1 MDDEKYIVRAG
12 DTKLAGLREE
22 GHVAKSEE
30 HKYFLFKDAPV
41 KGANTQASFIIIEHL
56 FGQIKSNQKWYK
68 DKNLYDFNWTDFG
81 GKTQTSIKL
90 NYLIVAKYLRENGS
104 FSNKDFNL
112 PEMECYWLD
121 KSGDFNINFHKFD
134 ANTKEALTLADGIPA
149 AQFGENYPIKPKLDR
164 EGHIFTTLQPQ
175 LLKRIIK
182 ARKTLVENSQDA
194 LHYEWV
200 MDLRALVND
209 TIALLEITL
218 NQIYIKAE
226 FDPLPTWTFD
236 LNILGVKHGR
246 RLIDK
251 LKWIKQITN
260 KNLNIEPERNSLDEL
275 KDLRNHLNHFDPP
288 SLTITLEEATK
299 WLNQI
304 IDIGFILVKI
314 RKTICVE
321 ISESLIDFI
330 LQKEVYFNPEP
341 AFAERLPLDS
351 VKGGYKTS
359 TW

>member
-1 MDDEKYIVRAG
+1 MV
-12 DTKLAGLREE
+12 
-22 GHVAKSEE
+22 
-30 HKYFLFKDAPV
+30 
-41 KGANTQASFIIIEHL
+41 Q
-56 FGQIKSNQKWYK
+56 GQY
-68 DKNLYDFNWTDFG
+68 LYDFNWTDFA

-90 NYLIVAKYLRENGS
+90 NYLSIAKYLREKES
-104 FSNKDFNL
+104 FNTKAFNL
-112 PEMECYWLD
+112 PDMECFWLD

-134 ANTKEALTLADGIPA
+134 NNSKEALTLADGIPA
-149 AQFGENYPIKPKLDR
+149 VQFGAKYTIKPQLDR

-182 ARKTLVENSQDA
+182 ARNALVNNSENA
-194 LHYEWV
+194 LNYEWV
-200 MDLRALVND
+200 MDLRAIIND

-236 LNILGVKHGR
+236 TNVLGVKHGR
-246 RLIDK
+246 RLVDK

-275 KDLRNHLNHFDPP
+275 KELRNHLNHFDPP
-288 SLTITLEEATK
+288 SLTVTLEEAAK

-304 IDIGFILVKI
+304 IDIGFILIKI
-314 RKTICVE
+314 RKTIGVE
-321 ISESLIDFI
+321 VSENLVNFI
-330 LQKEVYFNPEP
+330 LQREVQFNPEQ
-341 AFAERLPLDS
+341 AFSKRLPLDS
-351 VKGGYKTS
+351 KKGGYRTS